1 MSQNWRTHFTRREW
15 LSASMLASGSWIAG
29 AELFSSARFLRAA
42 EKILSPHTEQDPFA
56 GGRHIGNVNFV
67 GESRIPLDTPYY
79 SELDGRLNTNLSS
92 LGLTDFTVPIEHFYI
107 RSRASQLLD
116 LTKPWTIRVG
126 SGERQSVLGM
136 PEIIRESKPQG
147 IHLME
152 CSGNSRQG
160 HFGLLS
166 AAEWTGMP
174 ISKISDRLHLISPK
188 NYVLV
193 SGFDTY
199 ATQSESSIA
208 GASWIFPWY
217 ALAATG
223 AFLATKMAGEP
234 LTRDHGAPVRL
245 LVPGWYGCVSIKWVD
260 EIKVVDDSTEATSQM
275 QEYAAR
281 THQHGVPK
289 LARDYALATVDPA
302 AVPIRVEKWLVNN
315 KITYR
320 VVGIL
325 WGGSQPV
332 GNLEIKFNP
341 DEPWTPVQTIH
352 RATVDSWSFWTQPWT
367 PRKPGTYAI
376 QLRVPDPS
384 VRTIRLDMNYYARSV
399 EISDI

>member
-1 MSQNWRTHFTRREW
+1 MPQNWRTHFTRREW

-42 EKILSPHTEQDPFA
+42 EKILSPHPEQDPFA
-56 GGRHIGNVNFV
+56 GGKQLGNVDFV
-67 GESRIPLDTPYY
+67 GEASIPLDTPYRA
-79 SELDGRLNTNLSS
+79 ELDGRLNTDLSS
-92 LGLTDFTVPIEHFYI
+92 LTLADFTFPIEHFYI
-107 RSRASQLLD
+107 RSRSSQLLD
-116 LTKPWTIRVG
+116 LTKPWTIRIG
-126 SGERQSVLGM
+126 SGEHQSVLTM
-136 PEIIRESKPQG
+136 AEIIRESKPQG

-152 CSGNSRQG
+152 CSGNSRMG
-160 HFGLLS
+160 HFGLLG

-174 ISKISDRLHLISPK
+174 ISKITDRLHLNSPQ

-199 ATQSESSIA
+199 ATHSEVSIA
-208 GASWIFPWY
+208 GASWIFPWD
-217 ALAATG
+217 ALVATG

-234 LTRDHGAPVRL
+234 LTRDHGFPVRL
-245 LVPGWYGCVSIKWVD
+245 MVPSWYGCVSIKWVD

-275 QEYAAR
+275 QEYASR
-281 THQHGVPK
+281 THQQGVPN

-315 KITYR
+315 QIKYR

-332 GNLEIKFNP
+332 RNLEIKFNP
-341 DEPWTPVQTIH
+341 DEPWSPVQSIP
-352 RATVDSWSFWTQPWT
+352 RATVDSWSFWTHAWT
-367 PRKPGTYAI
+367 PQKPGTYAI

-399 EISDI
+399 EISEI

>member
-29 AELFSSARFLRAA
+29 SELFSSSRFLRAA
-42 EKILSPHTEQDPFA
+42 GKILSPRPEQDPFA
-56 GGRHIGNVNFV
+56 GGKHVGDIDFIGEF
-67 GESRIPLDTPYY
+67 RIPLDTPYNA
-79 SELDGRLNTNLSS
+79 ELDGRLNTNLSS
-92 LGLTDFTVPIEHFYI
+92 LGLTDFTVPNEHFYI

-116 LTKPWTIRVG
+116 LTKPWSIRLG
-126 SGERQSVLGM
+126 SGEHQSILGM

-166 AAEWTGMP
+166 AAEWTGVP
-174 ISKISDRLHLISPK
+174 ISQISDRLQLTSPK
-188 NYVLV
+188 NFVLV

-199 ATQSESSIA
+199 ATQSQSSVA
-208 GASWIFPWY
+208 GASWIFPWD

-223 AFLATKMAGEP
+223 AFLATKMAGDP

-275 QEYAAR
+275 LEYATR
-281 THQHGVPK
+281 THQQGLPK
-289 LARDYALATVDPA
+289 LARDFALATVDPA

-315 KITYR
+315 QTKYR

-332 GNLEIKFNP
+332 RNLEIKFNP

-367 PRKPGTYAI
+367 PRKPGPYII
-376 QLRVPDPS
+376 QLRVPEPS
-384 VRTIRLDMNYYARSV
+384 VRTIRLDTNYYARSV
-399 EISDI
+399 QISEI